1 MAATQPADMEGGD
14 RMILW
19 LILIVGV
26 IGGVIATET
35 SITDPEAE
43 LALGLILMGVAIH
56 LQCRPGNRD

>member
-1 MAATQPADMEGGD
+1 MT
-14 RMILW
+14 LW

-43 LALGLILMGVAIH
+43 LALGLVLMGVAIH
-56 LQCRPGNRD
+56 LQCRSGNRD

>member
-19 LILIVGV
+19 LILIAGV
-26 IGGVIATET
+26 IGGVIATGT
-35 SITDPEAE
+35 SITDPKAE

-56 LQCRPGNRD
+56 LQCRSGNRD

>member
-14 RMILW
+14 RVVLW

-26 IGGVIATET
+26 IGGVMATET

-56 LQCRPGNRD
+56 LQCRSGTRD

>member
-1 MAATQPADMEGGD
+1 MEGGD

-19 LILIVGV
+19 FILFAGV

-56 LQCRPGNRD
+56 LQCGSGNRD